1 MQPVQVRQ
9 TFPQSVI
16 ELGLEADV
24 VIEIVP
30 RAERWTM
37 AQANILEES
46 VRVGIYVLIAQERP
60 DASKAL

>member
-1 MQPVQVRQ
+1 M
-9 TFPQSVI
+9 I

-30 RAERWTM
+30 GAKRWSM
-37 AQANILEES
+37 AQTNILEES
-46 VRVGIYVLIAQERP
+46 ARVSIYVLITQKRP